1 MTIEDRV
8 RRVLA
13 EAVADEPSLRGAPL
27 QHATRRPRRRR
38 PVVAGAVAIA
48 LVLALVVVL
57 AAVRSREHP
66 LPTTI
71 STKGW
76 TTWTDAANNLRLRH
90 PPDWVVRPRGAA
102 VIRFAPPEHAGGA
115 VADNPPFAVG
125 VRAVARGYYIGGTS
139 GVNLIKGRLPSGQ
152 AYVVYEDDPAAL
164 VPPPDV
170 PATSRSL
177 ADLPRRRVY
186 TIDWGRSCRTAAGG
200 QPSCGPDLVMTGIM
214 AASTPLW
221 DRYRAVAEAI
231 VGTIAPVRPV
241 APSFGDRSRPA
252 CSPDQWRLFHPG
264 GWSYGDN
271 ARRYVLEGGVEFRG
285 GQPCHLRLALRLEVL
300 GLDGRRLPL
309 SGNPSTTTVEG
320 DLPED
325 RQVTRPNVNAFRPT
339 PLNWSWGWQEWCNRD
354 VPEGRMR
361 VSAETGATITVPGPP
376 SPSTPGEPD
385 TGCRDRGRPSTVAPF
400 P

>member
-27 QHATRRPRRRR
+27 EHATRSRRRR
-38 PVVAGAVAIA
+38 PVIAGAVALT
-48 LVLALVVVL
+48 LVLAAMVAL

-76 TTWTDAANNLRLRH
+76 TTWTDTAGNLRFRH
-90 PPDWVVRPRGAA
+90 PPDWVVRPKGTGLVR
-102 VIRFAPPEHAGGA
+102 VAPPEHAAGA
-115 VADNPPFAVG
+115 TADIPPFAVG
-125 VRAVARGYYIGGTS
+125 VRAVARGYYIGETP
-139 GVNLIKGRLPSGQ
+139 GVNLTRGRLPGGQ
-152 AYVVYEDDPAAL
+152 AYVVYDDDPAAL
-164 VPPPDV
+164 AIPPPDV
-170 PATSRSL
+170 SATTRAL
-177 ADLPRRRVY
+177 TEVPRRRVY
-186 TIDWGRSCRTAAGG
+186 TIDWGRSCRAAAGG
-200 QPSCGPDLVMTGIM
+200 QQRCGPDLVMTGIT
-214 AASTPLW
+214 AANTPLW

-231 VGTIAPVRPV
+231 VATIEPVRPL
-241 APSFGDRSRPA
+241 APSYGDRGRPA
-252 CSPDQWRLFHPG
+252 CRQDQWRLFHPG
-264 GWSYGDN
+264 GWSYGDL
-271 ARRYVLEGGVEFRG
+271 AQRYVLEGGVAFLG
-285 GQPCHLRLALRLEVL
+285 GPPCHLRLTLRLEVL
-300 GLDGRRLPL
+300 RLDGRRLPL
-309 SGNPSTTTVEG
+309 PGNPSTITVEG

-325 RQVTRPNVNAFRPT
+325 RHAETS

-361 VSAETGATITVPGPP
+361 VSAEGGATITVPGPP

-385 TGCRDRGRPSTVAPF
+385 TGCHDRGRPSTVAPF

>member
-27 QHATRRPRRRR
+27 EHATRRRRR
-38 PVVAGAVAIA
+38 PVMAGAVALA
-48 LVLALVVVL
+48 LVLVAVVAL

-66 LPTTI
+66 LPSTI

-76 TTWTDAANNLRLRH
+76 TTWTDTAGNLRFRH
-90 PPDWVVRPRGAA
+90 PPDWVVRPKGGGLVR
-102 VIRFAPPEHAGGA
+102 VAPPEHAAGA
-115 VADNPPFAVG
+115 TADLPPFAVG
-125 VRAVARGYYIGGTS
+125 IRAVARGYYIGEVM
-139 GVNLIKGRLPSGQ
+139 GVNLTRGRLQSGQ
-152 AYVVYEDDPAAL
+152 AYVVYEEDPASL
-164 VPPPDV
+164 VPPPEV

-177 ADLPRRRVY
+177 AELPRRRQIY
-186 TIDWGRSCRTAAGG
+186 TIDWGRSCRTAADG
-200 QPSCGPDLVMTGIM
+200 QRSCSPDLVMTGIM
-214 AASTPLW
+214 AASAPLW
-221 DRYRAVAEAI
+221 DRYRAVAETI
-231 VGTIAPVRPV
+231 VGTIEPVRPV
-241 APSFGDRSRPA
+241 APSSGDRGRPA
-252 CSPDQWRLFHPG
+252 CTSDQWRLFHPG
-264 GWSYGDN
+264 GTLLGDL
-271 ARRYVLEGGVEFRG
+271 AQRYVLVGGVEFRG
-285 GQPCHLRLALRLEVL
+285 GPPCHLRLTLRLEVV
-300 GLDGRRLPL
+300 GVDGRRLPL
-309 SGNPSTTTVEG
+309 PGNPSTTTVEG

-325 RQVTRPNVNAFRPT
+325 RHAETS

-361 VSAETGATITVPGPP
+361 VSADGGATITVPGPP